1 VNPLYVSRPDY
12 GFHEF
17 EYYLGNAGK
26 NRKRGGITMAL
37 ELNLQGKTAVITGAS
52 EGIGRAIA
60 YQFAKEGI
68 NLRLSA
74 RRRDRLEEVKENCRK
89 NYGVDVEVYPLDLGN
104 SAGQME
110 LSRQTRDVDI
120 LVNNAGAI
128 PKGKIHEI
136 DEAQWRQVWDLKV
149 FGYINLCREYYGFMK
164 DRGDGVIINII
175 GNGGEKP
182 VSDYIAGSTGNAAL
196 MAFTRALGG
205 DSPNDGI
212 RVVGLNPGPVSTE
225 KLVSMMKKAA
235 LDKWGDEGRYREFY
249 QPFAFDR
256 VATPEEIAAMA
267 VFLASPLSAYT
278 SGTIVTVDGG
288 MVNKGPLF

>member
-1 VNPLYVSRPDY
+1 
-12 GFHEF
+12 
-17 EYYLGNAGK
+17 
-26 NRKRGGITMAL
+26 MAL
-37 ELNLQGKTAVITGAS
+37 ELNLRGKKAVITGAS

-60 YQFAKEGI
+60 YQFAEEGI
-68 NLRLSA
+68 DLALSA
-74 RRRDRLEEVKENCRK
+74 RSEDRLAEVKSTCQQEH
-89 NYGVDVEVYPLDLGN
+89 GVKVDIYPLDLSQ
-104 SAGQME
+104 SADQKE
-110 LSRQTRDVDI
+110 LARQTAEADI

-136 DEAQWRQVWDLKV
+136 DEAQWREVWDLKV
-149 FGYINLCREYYGFMK
+149 FGYINLSRDYYGFMK
-164 DRGDGVIINII
+164 ARGDGVIINII
-175 GNGGEKP
+175 GTGGEKP

-205 DSPNDGI
+205 DSHIDGI
-212 RVVGLNPGPVSTE
+212 RVVGLNPGPVSTD

-235 LDKWGDEGRYREFY
+235 LDKWGDESRYQEFY
-249 QPFAFDR
+249 EPFAFNR
-256 VATPEEIAAMA
+256 VATPAEIATMA

>member
-1 VNPLYVSRPDY
+1 
-12 GFHEF
+12 
-17 EYYLGNAGK
+17 
-26 NRKRGGITMAL
+26 MAL
-37 ELNLQGKTAVITGAS
+37 ELDLRGKKAVITGAS

-60 YQFAKEGI
+60 HQFAEEGI
-68 NLRLSA
+68 DLALSA
-74 RRRDRLEEVKENCRK
+74 RSQDGLQEVKSACERA
-89 NYGVDVEVYPLDLGN
+89 YGVNVDIYPMDLSKN
-104 SAGQME
+104 TDQSE
-110 LSRQTRDVDI
+110 LSRQTADADI

-136 DEAQWRQVWDLKV
+136 DEAQWRDVWDLKV
-149 FGYINLCREYYGFMK
+149 FGYINLCRDFYGFMK
-164 DRGDGVIINII
+164 ERGDGVIINII

-235 LDKWGDEGRYREFY
+235 LDKWEDESRYQEFY
-249 QPFAFDR
+249 EPFAFDR
-256 VATPEEIAAMA
+256 VATPEEIATMA

-278 SGTIVTVDGG
+278 SGTIITVDGG